1 MQYRRG
7 SFGLSFSSLRA
18 RIGLLFFLSLSAFT
32 LTLFYAMTQLQQI
45 KDGLYV
51 LNAYYLPLAEESTQL
66 EVSMRQLSREHD
78 RYSEGTLEN
87 TRRSPPL
94 YLINLILDDIDQA
107 DQLHQLVQKTDIPYQ
122 EIDHNSNIGELISGI
137 KEAATSYEENLRPG
151 LAINVGSI
159 LAKLDRD
166 HSELNI
172 RIGQLNSLLSDQIQL
187 LSTKMAE
194 AQARTI
200 QIFGLLA
207 LVVLTFSGSLAIV
220 ATRVI
225 QPLETLTALV
235 QRLRMGDYAERIPT
249 LRYFAGDEVRVLSR
263 EINAMA
269 DAVAE
274 RNTELSER
282 AKALDELSE
291 RLQKVLNTIPI
302 GILLVRD
309 QTIEMVNPVG
319 KNQWGVLEQQPIP
332 DFLNRDPGVYREV
345 KLKEEI
351 FTVNVT
357 PFGKNGVLIS
367 TENISD
373 RVNNRESLAKAQ
385 KLALVGRMLAQIT
398 HEVRNPLNAMS
409 LNTEMLEEEIQSAD
423 GKEMLAIISKEIERL
438 EQTTERYLALTRKS
452 APTLAL
458 DYIKPVIHEVCEI
471 ENQVLQQQGVL
482 LKHMGPDYKL
492 RIDRSSIMRTL
503 RNLIRNA
510 CEAGASQIEI
520 HTDNEF
526 RIHLIDNG
534 DGISPEVEQHIFD
547 PFYTTKPTG
556 TGLGL
561 SICRQELEEWG
572 AQLILVPNTANGSH
586 FELRLPKSGTL
597 SEDPNPKGGVV
608 KL

>member
-1 MQYRRG
+1 M
-7 SFGLSFSSLRA
+7 SFSSLRA

-94 YLINLILDDIDQA
+94 YLINLILEDIDQA

-122 EIDHNSNIGELISGI
+122 EIDHNNNIGELISGI

-151 LAINVGSI
+151 LAINVGST

-187 LSTKMAE
+187 LSTQMAE

-249 LRYFAGDEVRVLSR
+249 LRYFAGNEVRVLSR

-282 AKALDELSE
+282 AMALDELSE

-319 KNQWGVLEQQPIP
+319 KSQWRVLENQRIP
-332 DFLNRDPGVYREV
+332 KFLNRAPGVYREV

-357 PFGKNGVLIS
+357 PFGKKGVLIS
-367 TENISD
+367 TENISN

-385 KLALVGRMLAQIT
+385 RLALVGRMLAQIT

-409 LNTEMLEEEIQSAD
+409 LNTEMLEEEIQSVD

-452 APTLAL
+452 SPTLTM
-458 DYIKPVIHEVCEI
+458 DHIKLVIDEVCEI

-482 LKHMGPDYKL
+482 IKHMGPDHQL
-492 RIDRSSIMRTL
+492 RLDRSSIMRTL

-510 CEAGASQIEI
+510 CEAGATQIEI
-520 HTDNEF
+520 QTDDEF

-572 AQLILVPNTANGSH
+572 AQLLLVPNTTNGSH
-586 FELRLPKSGTL
+586 FELRLPKWDTL
-597 SEDPNPKGGVV
+597 SEGTPQKEGAV
-608 KL
+608 